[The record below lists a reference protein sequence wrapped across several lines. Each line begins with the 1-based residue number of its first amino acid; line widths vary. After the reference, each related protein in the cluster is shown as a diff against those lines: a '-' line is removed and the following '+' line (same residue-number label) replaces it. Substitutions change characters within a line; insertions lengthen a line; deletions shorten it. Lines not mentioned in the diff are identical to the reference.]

1 MEGEGGQKL
10 MMRNKE
16 CKMRERERGAES
28 FLVDD
33 EGFVLAVGV
42 SAGN

>member
-16 CKMRERERGAES
+16 CKTREGGGAES
-28 FLVDD
+28 FLGDD

>member
-1 MEGEGGQKL
+1 

-16 CKMRERERGAES
+16 RRTREGGAES
-28 FLVDD
+28 FLGDD

-42 SAGN
+42 TAGN